1 MNSMVVPAS
10 GEINDKTHIYP
21 VRVFFEDTDAG
32 GIVYYANYLKF
43 AERARSEFI
52 RLMDWNQRE
61 KLQSEENIGFAVR
74 HCEADYKASARL
86 EDVIE
91 VHTSIT
97 KLGGASMCMNQ
108 SFVRDGIEIVNIK
121 VKLACMSLDEGVPAR
136 MPKDLMEKIKQYV
149 I

>member
-1 MNSMVVPAS
+1 MSEVIVPAS
-10 GEINDKTHIYP
+10 GEIKGKTHIYP

-52 RLMDWNQRE
+52 RAIGWNQRE

-86 EDVIE
+86 EDVIS
-91 VHTSIT
+91 VHTRVT
-97 KLGGASMCMNQ
+97 KLGGASMVMNQ
-108 SFVRDGIEIVNIK
+108 SFVRDGKEIVNIN
-121 VKLACMSLDEGVPAR
+121 VKLACLVLDEGVPAR
-136 MPKDLMEKIKQYV
+136 MPKDLYEKVKQYL
-149 I
+149 